1 MKVLIGKHEQ
11 FGSSTLVE
19 VIWLLTV
26 TGIWCH
32 KSNNVTYPIL
42 RCMLGY
48 NVDYQLHHKYHL
60 MKLDVQ
66 VRLLIYWH
74 ECVQ

>member
-48 NVDYQLHHKYHL
+48 NHL